1 MHSNKTRDILVAS
14 LTLFA
19 MFLGAGNLIF
29 PPYVGAQ
36 AGQGWLIACLGFLM
50 TGVGLPLLGTLTI
63 AKLDGDP
70 NRLFENGWMWMG
82 RALNMLILLAIG
94 PLFAIP
100 RTAAT
105 TCELSVLPFLS
116 DSVNQQTVFIMVCSL
131 FFIITY
137 LLSVS
142 ESKVMDAIGG
152 ILAPVLVVFLI
163 ITIILSIVRPI
174 GKPQASVVEGSI
186 FYYGFSSGY
195 QTMDGIG
202 SLVMSGAI
210 AALVAQRGYQKKE
223 AKGILRI
230 CAVVAGLLLAMV
242 YGGYTWIG
250 ASGSGALRGFTER
263 TAMLSHAS
271 MLIGGHIGK
280 IMLAAII
287 FFACITTASG
297 LTVTFAQYF
306 CRLFKNKLSYKVWVL
321 ICVGFS
327 FFISLIGV
335 EGIIKLSVPVLEII
349 YPLCIVVILLHQ
361 AERFIFSRSGFKGA
375 VVASLL
381 YCLILALGH
390 FSATQSINEA
400 ILDFLPLGKDGFG
413 YLLPSAMGFA
423 IGSTLERFNKQQGQE
438 QSPSSQTKGEGKA
451 LV

>member
-1 MHSNKTRDILVAS
+1 MHSKKSRDVLVAS

-29 PPYVGAQ
+29 PPFVGAQ
-36 AGQGWLIACLGFLM
+36 SGNGWLIACLGFLM

-63 AKLDGDP
+63 AKLDGNPDL
-70 NRLFENGWMWMG
+70 LFEGAWPWMG
-82 RALNMLILLAIG
+82 TVLNMLILLAVG

-116 DSVNQQTVFIMVCSL
+116 PAINPRTVFVIVCSL
-131 FFIITY
+131 FFLATY

-142 ESKVMDAIGG
+142 QGKVMDAIGG
-152 ILAPVLVVFLI
+152 ILSPILVVFLVVSI
-163 ITIILSIVRPI
+163 FLSIVHPI
-174 GKPQASVVEGSI
+174 GKPQPSVVPSGL

-223 AKGILRI
+223 SQSILRS
-230 CAVVAGLLLAMV
+230 CALIAGLLLAMV

-250 ASGSGALRGFTER
+250 ASGSGELRQFTER

-271 MLIGGHIGK
+271 SLLGGNAGK

-306 CRLFKNKLSYKVWVL
+306 CKLFKNKLSYKAWVL

-335 EGIIKLSVPVLEII
+335 EGIIKLSVPLLEVV

-361 AERFIFSRSGFKGA
+361 LGIPSFSRSGFKGA
-375 VVASLL
+375 IISGLI
-381 YCLILALGH
+381 YCLILALGYFNATKH
-390 FSATQSINEA
+390 ISAT
-400 ILDFLPLGKDGFG
+400 ILAVLPLGTAGFG
-413 YLLPSAMGFA
+413 YLLPALIGLIAGF
-423 IGSTLERFNKQQGQE
+423 ILDTLQKQK
-438 QSPSSQTKGEGKA
+438 PNITPFTKDRREA
-451 LV
+451 LI